1 MFMLGR
7 LTRKAFSDRAVM
19 PMGKGESSRTPSLK
33 PYGLAGQ
40 PSEYA
45 AAAVFTLAVLLVF
58 LVDTRTKES
67 SEITAIDLIAVIAA
81 AWLLSTPLTLWIVGL
96 SIGLVTA
103 DAVSGDLRPVTA
115 AVEAAVFVILALA
128 VRFYAARLRSVLEG
142 ADGEKAAAIVANV
155 FGLENL
161 AHLVD
166 ASGDGVAAVDVG
178 GRVRYANAAA
188 GELLGLSTA
197 PEPNPRLI
205 DQVVAEDRPRVLSD
219 FVTAGLDRAGSLS
232 FRVTGRDG
240 VQREVEVN
248 HTPFFA
254 KGRQVMA
261 LVIRDVTDVRRLQF
275 AAGVLAETAANLAV
289 TQPLETTLEAV
300 ARRVVEVSQASACAV
315 FLLEAD
321 RTLRMVGSWGLPDG
335 YGAAAFEAF
344 KTGADMPALEALRT
358 KAPVFVDDLPSRIRT
373 EAQFANMRT
382 VSQGVPWRLAIAMP
396 MIHREQALGVLAV
409 YFAAGRRPDGPTM
422 NFLNAIAGQAASAA
436 QVSRLVAAAQGEIAG
451 EERHRL
457 SRELHDSL
465 SQALYGIVLGAKSAQ
480 KRLATD
486 PGHLA
491 EPLDYIVDLAEAAL
505 GDMRSLVL
513 ELRPESLEKE
523 GLIVALSQCANGIN
537 SRYGLDISR
546 ELPYEPDLP
555 RDLKLLT
562 YRVVQEALHNV
573 VKHGHAEHAALRV
586 EVENDCLAIEVTDDG
601 EGFDP
606 NASFTGHFGLES
618 MRERVKSRGG
628 EISIESSRGHGTAVR
643 VRVPIVCESATVV
656 GDRR

>member
-1 MFMLGR
+1 MLGR

-19 PMGKGESSRTPSLK
+19 PMGNGESSSTPSLK

-40 PSEYA
+40 PWEYA
-45 AAAVFTLAVLLVF
+45 AAAVFTLAVLVVF
-58 LVDTRTKES
+58 LVDTRTKAS

-81 AWLLSTPLTLWIVGL
+81 AWLLSTPLTLWILGL
-96 SIGLVTA
+96 SIGLVMA
-103 DAVSGDLRPVTA
+103 DAVLGDLRPVTA
-115 AVEAAVFVILALA
+115 AVEAAVFAILAFA

-142 ADGEKAAAIVANV
+142 ADGDQATVVANV

-166 ASGDGVAAVDVG
+166 ASGDGVAAVDER

-188 GELLGLSTA
+188 GDLLGLSSESEA
-197 PEPNPRLI
+197 NPRLI
-205 DQVVAEDRPRVLSD
+205 DQVVAEDRSRVLSE

-240 VQREVEVN
+240 AQREIEVN

-261 LVIRDVTDVRRLQF
+261 LVIRDVTDVRRLQL
-275 AAGVLAETAANLAV
+275 AASVLAETAANLAV

-315 FLLEAD
+315 FLLEAE
-321 RTLRMVGSWGLPDG
+321 RSLRMVGSWGLPDG
-335 YGAAAFEAF
+335 YGAAAFVAF

-358 KAPVFVDDLPSRIRT
+358 KAPVFVDDLPSRIRNET
-373 EAQFANMRT
+373 QFANMRT

-396 MIHREQALGVLAV
+396 MIHRGQALGVLAV
-409 YFAAGRRPDGPTM
+409 YFAAGQRPDEPTL

-457 SRELHDSL
+457 SLELHDSL

-505 GDMRSLVL
+505 GDMRRLVL

-546 ELPYEPDLP
+546 QLPHEPDLP
-555 RDLKLLT
+555 RDLKLLA

-586 EVENDCLAIEVTDDG
+586 DVENGCLAIEVTDDG

-606 NASFTGHFGLES
+606 SASFTGHFGLES
-618 MRERVKSRGG
+618 MRERVKARGG

>member
-1 MFMLGR
+1 VVF
-7 LTRKAFSDRAVM
+7 AF
-19 PMGKGESSRTPSLK
+19 
-33 PYGLAGQ
+33 LAA
-40 PSEYA
+40 S
-45 AAAVFTLAVLLVF
+45 
-58 LVDTRTKES
+58 
-67 SEITAIDLIAVIAA
+67 
-81 AWLLSTPLTLWIVGL
+81 
-96 SIGLVTA
+96 
-103 DAVSGDLRPVTA
+103 
-115 AVEAAVFVILALA
+115 

-142 ADGEKAAAIVANV
+142 ADGDQAAVVANV

-166 ASGDGVAAVDVG
+166 ASGDGVAAVDES

-188 GELLGLSTA
+188 GELLGLSPA
-197 PEPNPRLI
+197 SEPNPRLI
-205 DQVVAEDRPRVLSD
+205 DQVAAEDRSRVLAE
-219 FVTAGLDRAGSLS
+219 FGTAGFDRAGSLS
-232 FRVTGRDG
+232 FRVNGRNG
-240 VQREVEVN
+240 AQRELEVN

-254 KGRQVMA
+254 HGRQVIA
-261 LVIRDVTDVRRLQF
+261 LVIRDVTDVRRLQL
-275 AAGVLAETAANLAV
+275 AASVLAETAANLAV

-315 FLLEAD
+315 FLLEAE
-321 RTLRMVGSWGLPDG
+321 RLLRMVGSWGLPDG
-335 YGAAAFEAF
+335 YGAAALVAF

-382 VSQGVPWRLAIAMP
+382 VSKGVPWRVAVAIP
-396 MIHREQALGVLAV
+396 MIHRGQAMGVLAV
-409 YFAAGRRPDGPTM
+409 YFAAGRRPDEPTL

-436 QVSRLVAAAQGEIAG
+436 QVSRLVVTAQGEIAG

-480 KRLATD
+480 KRLASD
-486 PGHLA
+486 PAHLA
-491 EPLDYIVDLAEAAL
+491 EPLDYVVDLAETAL
-505 GDMRSLVL
+505 VDMRRLVL

-546 ELPYEPDLP
+546 QLPHEPELP
-555 RDLKLLT
+555 RDLKLLA
-562 YRVVQEALHNV
+562 YRIVQEALHNV

-586 EVENDCLAIEVTDDG
+586 EVENGCLAIDVTDDG

-606 NASFTGHFGLES
+606 NAFFTGHFGLES
-618 MRERVKSRGG
+618 MRERVKAHGG
-628 EISIESSRGHGTAVR
+628 EIDIESSPGNGTAVR
-643 VRVPIVCESATVV
+643 VRVPIVCETAAAV
-656 GDRR
+656 GVRR